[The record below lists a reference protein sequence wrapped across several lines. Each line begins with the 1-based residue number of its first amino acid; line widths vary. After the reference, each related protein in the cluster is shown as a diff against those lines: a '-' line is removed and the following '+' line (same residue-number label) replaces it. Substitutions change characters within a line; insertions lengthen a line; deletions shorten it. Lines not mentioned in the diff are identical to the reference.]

1 MRYMYF
7 RLTAKIL
14 DFGHAV
20 TYTDYI
26 LLSAIALDTLEN
38 ILVAFGISILTCVQ
52 DDIHAFPV

>member
-1 MRYMYF
+1 MYF